1 MVTIQMIDDA
11 AKRIQEHITETP
23 LIRARALDEALGCRV
38 YLKLENMQITGSF
51 KFRGAMNKILKMS
64 SRDKE
69 KGIITASSGNHGK
82 AVAYAAKSLGIKATV
97 VVPDTA
103 SPFKVHSIEQY
114 GADIIKCNVSERFTI
129 SEELAEKHGY
139 TLLHP
144 YDDAD
149 IMAGQGTVGSEIINA
164 SPNIDKI
171 IVPTS
176 GGGLLGGILSAVKPV
191 MENIKVYGAEPASVP
206 RYTVSLKAGE
216 RKKVED
222 QHTLADALVT
232 NQPGIENFPVIQKH
246 ADGMLNVQE
255 EMLLSATRLMLMEGK
270 ILAEPSGCIG
280 IAAILSKQL
289 KVNADDDICFVISGG
304 NAGDALLKQ
313 LESL

>member
-1 MVTIQMIDDA
+1 MVTLQMIDDA
-11 AKRIQEHITETP
+11 TKRIQGHITETP
-23 LIRARALDEALGCRV
+23 LIRAWALDEALGCRV

-103 SPFKVHSIEQY
+103 SPFKIRSIEQY
-114 GADIIKCNVSERFTI
+114 GADIIRCNVSERFTI
-129 SEELAEKHGY
+129 SEALAEKHSY

-149 IMAGQGTVGSEIINA
+149 IMAGQGTIGSEIINA
-164 SPNIDKI
+164 LPNIDKI

-176 GGGLLGGILSAVKPV
+176 GGGLLGGILSAVKPI
-191 MENIKVYGAEPASVP
+191 MEDIKVYGAEPASVP
-206 RYTVSLKAGE
+206 RYTISLKAGQRRE
-216 RKKVED
+216 VDD

-246 ADGMLNVQE
+246 ADGILNVQE
-255 EMLLSATRLMLMEGK
+255 EMLLPATRLMLMEGK
-270 ILAEPSGCIG
+270 IFAEPSGCIG

-289 KVNADDDICFVISGG
+289 KVNATDDVCFVISGG
-304 NAGDALLKQ
+304 NAGAALLKQ
-313 LESL
+313 LDNI

>member
-1 MVTIQMIDDA
+1 MITSQMIDDA
-11 AKRIQEHITETP
+11 AERIHGHITGTP
-23 LIRARALDEALGCRV
+23 LIRALALDEFLKCRV
-38 YLKLENMQITGSF
+38 HLKLENMQVTGSF
-51 KFRGAMNKILKMS
+51 KFRGAMNRILKMS
-64 SRDKE
+64 PRDRE
-69 KGIITASSGNHGK
+69 RGIITASSGNHGK
-82 AVAYAAKSLGIKATV
+82 AVAYAAKTLGIKATV

-103 SPFKVHSIEQY
+103 SPFKVQSIEQH
-114 GADIIKCNVSERFTI
+114 GADIIKCNVSERFTV

-149 IMAGQGTVGSEIINA
+149 IIAGQGTVGSEIIEA

-191 MENIKVYGAEPASVP
+191 KEGIEVYGAEPAAVP
-206 RYTVSLKAGE
+206 RYTASLEAGK

-222 QHTLADALVT
+222 RHTIADALVT
-232 NQPGIENFPVIQKH
+232 NQPGVENFPVIQKH
-246 ADGMLNVQE
+246 ADGILNVQE
-255 EMLLSATRLMLMEGK
+255 EMLLPATRLMLMEGK
-270 ILAEPSGCIG
+270 IFAEPSGCIG

-289 KVNADDDICFVISGG
+289 EVDTYDDVCFVISGG
-304 NAGDALLKQ
+304 NAGAALLKQ
-313 LESL
+313 LESI

>member
-1 MVTIQMIDDA
+1 MVTLQMIDDA
-11 AKRIQEHITETP
+11 TKRIQGHITETP
-23 LIRARALDEALGCRV
+23 LIRAWALDEALGCRV

-103 SPFKVHSIEQY
+103 SPFKIRSIEQY
-114 GADIIKCNVSERFTI
+114 GADIIRCNVSERFTI
-129 SEELAEKHGY
+129 SEALAEKHGY

-149 IMAGQGTVGSEIINA
+149 IMAGQGTIGSEIINA
-164 SPNIDKI
+164 LPNIDKI

-176 GGGLLGGILSAVKPV
+176 GGGLLGGILSAVKPI
-191 MENIKVYGAEPASVP
+191 MEDIKVYGAEPASVP
-206 RYTVSLKAGE
+206 RYTISLKAGQRRE
-216 RKKVED
+216 VDD

-246 ADGMLNVQE
+246 ADGILNVQE
-255 EMLLSATRLMLMEGK
+255 EMLLPATRLMLMEGK
-270 ILAEPSGCIG
+270 IFAEPSGCIG

-289 KVNADDDICFVISGG
+289 KVNATDDVCFVISGG

-313 LESL
+313 LEIL

>member
-1 MVTIQMIDDA
+1 MVTPQMIDDA
-11 AKRIQEHITETP
+11 AERIHGYITETP
-23 LIRARALDEALGCRV
+23 LIRALALDEFLGCRV
-38 YLKLENMQITGSF
+38 HLKLENMQVTGSF
-51 KFRGAMNKILKMS
+51 KFRGAMNKILKLS
-64 SRDKE
+64 PRDKE
-69 KGIITASSGNHGK
+69 MGIITASSGNHGK

-103 SPFKVHSIEQY
+103 SPFKIHSIEQY
-114 GADIIKCNVSERFTI
+114 GAAIIKCNVSERFSL
-129 SEELAEKHGY
+129 SEKLAEKHGY

-149 IMAGQGTVGSEIINA
+149 IIAGQGTVGSEIIDE

-191 MENIKVYGAEPASVP
+191 KEGIKVYGTEPASIP
-206 RYTVSLKAGE
+206 RYTASLEAGE

-222 QHTLADALVT
+222 RYTIADALVT
-232 NQPGIENFPVIQKH
+232 NQPGMENFPVIQKH
-246 ADGMLNVQE
+246 ADGILTVQE
-255 EMLLSATRLMLMEGK
+255 DMFLSATKLMLMEGK
-270 ILAEPSGCIG
+270 IFAEPSGCVG

-289 KVNADDDICFVISGG
+289 AVDADDDVCFVISGG
-304 NAGDALLKQ
+304 NAGAALLKQ
-313 LESL
+313 LDNI